1 MPAATG
7 TLTNQSTLVVSPI
20 SPLVNTMPAG
30 WTSYTYYAYVD
41 SSSPSPRAFLHVCN
55 PTQFNASS
63 SGAIT
68 FNVRAI
74 N

>member
-1 MPAATG
+1 MS
-7 TLTNQSTLVVSPI
+7 NS
-20 SPLVNTMPAG
+20 MPAG

-41 SSSPSPRAFLHVCN
+41 ASNQAFLHVCN
-55 PTQFNASS
+55 PTQNNISALSGG